1 MKRFIFLTF
10 GFLGWAFFEMS
21 GGVDFQPASARI
33 AASDDEP
40 SLVIQKVAADR
51 TRNVVEPAVIS
62 RAVASAPI
70 APTPASFVPG
80 SSSGNA
86 SEVQNVSVSLTSLRT
101 LDDNVAKP
109 GNNDI
114 TANTAPIVIPSLIAP
129 GDTETTL
136 IEVGSDT
143 AIRSVSGNR
152 VNVRGGPGTDYQVVT
167 KLGRGDS
174 VEVIHDNGDGWVK
187 MRSLGGGQEGWMA
200 NFLLSSG

>member
-1 MKRFIFLTF
+1 M
-10 GFLGWAFFEMS
+10 
-21 GGVDFQPASARI
+21 
-33 AASDDEP
+33 
-40 SLVIQKVAADR
+40 
-51 TRNVVEPAVIS
+51 
-62 RAVASAPI
+62 
-70 APTPASFVPG
+70 PG